1 MVEVDWAGEHTSA
14 ARPVTIEIL
23 SSKSMKDLLESI
35 QFLEDEG
42 ISIAS
47 GRMELKN
54 EAITQQLTL
63 MVEDTKRLERILQR
77 LNAIEGVRAGRFF
90 ESE

>member
-1 MVEVDWAGEHTSA
+1 
-14 ARPVTIEIL
+14 
-23 SSKSMKDLLESI
+23 MKDLSESI
-35 QFLEDEG
+35 WFLEDEG
-42 ISIAS
+42 IPIAS
-47 GRMELKN
+47 GRMDLKD

-77 LNAIEGVRAGRFF
+77 LNAIEGVRAGRVF